1 MFLLLDLCH
10 FLALSLEAE
19 EEEWRKEGLEVKEYF
34 LFYVTSSSSLLNERR
49 HDYDVSKRQSKSE
62 NGS

>member
-1 MFLLLDLCH
+1 MVIRL
-10 FLALSLEAE
+10 
-19 EEEWRKEGLEVKEYF
+19 EGLEVKEYF

-49 HDYDVSKRQSKSE
+49 HDYDVSKRQSRKSE

>member
-1 MFLLLDLCH
+1 M
-10 FLALSLEAE
+10 AI
-19 EEEWRKEGLEVKEYF
+19 RRTEVKEYF

-49 HDYDVSKRQSKSE
+49 HDYDVSKGQSRKSE